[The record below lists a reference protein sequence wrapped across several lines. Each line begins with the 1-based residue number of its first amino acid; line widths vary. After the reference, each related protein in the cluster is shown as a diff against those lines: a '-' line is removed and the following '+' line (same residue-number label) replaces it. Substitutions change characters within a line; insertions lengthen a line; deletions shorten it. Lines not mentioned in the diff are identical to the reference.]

1 MVSTPSR
8 AERVEAIRARVLVI
22 KGLEG
27 INPLL
32 AELLDSIAKD
42 VEWLCDNIENA
53 WEIVEDYQKE
63 IGEMYGDS

>member
-1 MVSTPSR
+1 M
-8 AERVEAIRARVLVI
+8 LVI